1 MEPVKCTAGMKA
13 KKKKRQD
20 DFQKVKLKVGKKK
33 PRADNATST
42 GFRTKGIHLPE
53 QLKKDT
59 SGPTTHRQL
68 GINDLL
74 SQLHHYNANVK
85 HSALLGLR
93 ELLSSNPSLLEQ
105 HLSRLLSEVAAVF
118 TDKDGNVRV
127 AATRLLRF
135 IARSV
140 PAERVL
146 PFFPLLSAHLS
157 CAMTHIETAIQED
170 AMNVLDVLLEHY
182 PALLAARPAV
192 LLTNFLE
199 LISHRQCS
207 GGAKKAQDTK
217 GRTWALSVC
226 PNRAVT
232 SQQWRLSVLVRLGH
246 FLQAVVEERPLEVGD
261 ISVST
266 AGVFDSSG
274 ESRVTPLHLSWEELT
289 YSKVGVKVYENSGV
303 KPTPHSTF
311 RLRPEVDPGATVGEG
326 LNSVEAVQ
334 SFAATLVPLLL
345 EVWVEA
351 CASDCPWNNT
361 EGVHLL
367 TPDAMSV
374 MFQVLSIL
382 QLLRKLAPQQDHQD
396 VLDAWFRK
404 EYLGDFKQHFMK
416 NFPYGTRDT
425 PKHKKK
431 VDLKRSKQAT
441 AVSGLTV
448 EPLALNITICQVMV
462 SLCQRQGLSRETD
475 GDWMTP
481 LRTFVRDTLG
491 SGVKLSYRQL
501 HMLLCTVW
509 KMVLTQR
516 SKVTE
521 DLLAAVYIYYKQR
534 HLTLQTRSLLLSFY
548 SKLYLQEQGHAHI
561 ARSKVLCR
569 WLASLPVQL
578 SQLGHRNPALSARL
592 ILSIQAA
599 ASRGNKD
606 LLHSLQT
613 HACRL
618 YDPQEGVV
626 VLLPA
631 EMQQRMVQLLYFIN
645 KMSQSL
651 LANLSCCCTTG
662 RISASL
668 AASLIRI
675 IHFRSSLSGWSVG
688 SQEVALE
695 DVDYISFLFST
706 LTGFSSDK
714 LASLQEA
721 DDESTLPRSPLSPLS
736 LYPTPL
742 EQFTHHWD
750 IVEEVCHC
758 LETLGSKCQCFDIL
772 QNGICKYLTKLV
784 VVPDS
789 MAAGLLRAVSR
800 LLDLSVLPTEPVL
813 RFLSQCC
820 LSLLA
825 LLITLQ
831 QEAPT
836 ETNHRREAIWG
847 ACVSALST
855 VPRLLRM
862 VLQLLHV
869 GDLSEEELPQLG
881 QILLILLQHTPL
893 HNQLLTNGT
902 LLQEIIQQLTRYPR
916 GATREQWMTDL
927 LYSYSI
933 TVAHSS
939 SSHRGNLGLRDMY

>member
-1 MEPVKCTAGMKA
+1 MKA

-33 PRADNATST
+33 PKADNATNT
-42 GFRTKGIHLPE
+42 NFRSKGIHLTE
-53 QLKKDT
+53 QLKRDT

-93 ELLSSNPSLLEQ
+93 ELLPLNPSLLEQ

-127 AATRLLRF
+127 AATRVLKF
-135 IARSV
+135 IAQSV
-140 PAERVL
+140 PAERVA

-157 CAMTHIETAIQED
+157 CAMTHIETGIQED
-170 AMNVLDVLLEHY
+170 AMKVLDVLLEHY
-182 PALLAARPAV
+182 PSLLAARPAV

-199 LISHRQCS
+199 LISHRQNS
-207 GGAKKAQDTK
+207 GGAKKAQDAK
-217 GRTWALSVC
+217 GRTWALSVN
-226 PNRAVT
+226 PSRVVT
-232 SQQWRLSVLVRLGH
+232 SQQWRLSVLLRLGR
-246 FLQAVVEERPLEVGD
+246 FLQAVVEERPVEEGD
-261 ISVST
+261 IFDPAERVFGST
-266 AGVFDSSG
+266 G
-274 ESRVTPLHLSWEELT
+274 EGRITPLHLIWEELT
-289 YSKVGVKVYENSGV
+289 YSKVGVKVYEHSGA
-303 KPTPHSTF
+303 KPTPRSTF
-311 RLRPEVDPGATVGEG
+311 RLRPDVDPGPAVGEG
-326 LNSVEAVQ
+326 LDSAEAVK

-351 CASDCPWNNT
+351 TTSDCSWNST
-361 EGVHLL
+361 EGSHLL

-382 QLLRKLAPQQDHQD
+382 QLLRKLAPQQDHRD
-396 VLDAWFRK
+396 ALDAWFYK

-431 VDLKRSKQAT
+431 VDLKRSKQT
-441 AVSGLTV
+441 AAVPGQTV
-448 EPLALNITICQVMV
+448 EPLALNITLCQVMV
-462 SLCQRQGLSRETD
+462 SLSQRQGLGRETD
-475 GDWMTP
+475 GDWLAP
-481 LRTFVRDTLG
+481 LRTFVQDTLG
-491 SGVKLSYRQL
+491 SGGKLSYRQL
-501 HMLLCTVW
+501 HMLLGTVW
-509 KMVLTQR
+509 KMVFTQR
-516 SKVTE
+516 SKTVTE
-521 DLLAAVYIYYKQR
+521 DLLAAVHVYYRQM

-548 SKLYLQEQGHAHI
+548 SKLYLQEQGQTHI

-569 WLASLPVQL
+569 WLAALPLQL
-578 SQLGHRNPALSARL
+578 SQLGHRNPALSAQL

-599 ASRGNKD
+599 ASRGHKD
-606 LLHSLQT
+606 LLNSLQT

-618 YDPQEGVV
+618 YDPEEGVV

-631 EMQQRMVQLLYFIN
+631 ESQQRMVQLLYFLP
-645 KMSQSL
+645 KMSQPL
-651 LANLSCCCTTG
+651 LANLSSCCTAG
-662 RISASL
+662 RISAGL

-675 IHFRSSLSGWSVG
+675 VHLRSSLSNWSVG
-688 SQEVALE
+688 SQEAALQ
-695 DVDYISFLFST
+695 DIDYISFLFST

-714 LASLQEA
+714 LATLQDA
-721 DDESTLPRSPLSPLS
+721 DDESVLPPSPLSPLS

-750 IVEEVCHC
+750 VVEEVCHC
-758 LETLGSKCQCFDIL
+758 LETLGSKSQCFDIL
-772 QNGICKYLTKLV
+772 QNGICQYLTKLG

-800 LLDLSVLPTEPVL
+800 LLDLSVLPIEPVV

-831 QEAPT
+831 QELPA
-836 ETNHRREAIWG
+836 ETNHKREAIWG

-862 VLQLLHV
+862 VLQLMRV
-869 GDLSEEELPQLG
+869 GDVNEEELPQLG
-881 QILLILLQHTPL
+881 QILSMLLQHAPL
-893 HNQLLTNGT
+893 HSQLLANAA
-902 LLQEIIQQLTRYPR
+902 LLQEIIQNLTRYSR
-916 GATREQWMTDL
+916 GPTREQWLTDL
-927 LYSYSI
+927 LYYYSV

-939 SSHRGNLGLRDMY
+939 SARRGNMGLRDIY

>member
-1 MEPVKCTAGMKA
+1 MKA
-13 KKKKRQD
+13 KKKRRQD

-33 PRADNATST
+33 PRADNATNTS
-42 GFRTKGIHLPE
+42 FRTKGIHLPE
-53 QLKKDT
+53 QLKRDT

-68 GINDLL
+68 GISDLL

-93 ELLSSNPSLLEQ
+93 ELLSLNPSLLDQ

-127 AATRLLRF
+127 AATRVLRF
-135 IARSV
+135 IAQSV
-140 PAERVL
+140 PAERVA

-157 CAMTHIETAIQED
+157 CAMTHIETGIHED
-170 AMNVLDVLLEHY
+170 AMTVLDVLLEHY

-199 LISHRQCS
+199 LISHRQSS
-207 GGAKKAQDTK
+207 GGAKKAQVAK
-217 GRTWALSVC
+217 GRTWALSVN

-232 SQQWRLSVLVRLGH
+232 SQQWRLSVLLRLGR
-246 FLQAVVEERPLEVGD
+246 FLQAVVDERPVEIGD
-261 ISVST
+261 MSVPT
-266 AGVFDSSG
+266 DGVFGSSEEG
-274 ESRVTPLHLSWEELT
+274 RLTPLYLTWEELA
-289 YSKVGVKVYENSGV
+289 YSKVGVRVYAHSGA

-311 RLRPEVDPGATVGEG
+311 KLRYDTTNSSVVGED
-326 LNSVEAVQ
+326 LASAEAVQ

-345 EVWVEA
+345 EVWFEA
-351 CASDCPWNNT
+351 S
-361 EGVHLL
+361 
-367 TPDAMSV
+367 AMCIIFV
-374 MFQVLSIL
+374 
-382 QLLRKLAPQQDHQD
+382 
-396 VLDAWFRK
+396 
-404 EYLGDFKQHFMK
+404 
-416 NFPYGTRDT
+416 RDT

-431 VDLKRSKQAT
+431 IDLKRSKQAAT
-441 AVSGLTV
+441 VQSPMV
-448 EPLALNITICQVMV
+448 EPLAINITLCQVMV
-462 SLCQRQGLSRETD
+462 SLSQRQGASQETD
-475 GDWMTP
+475 VDWLIP
-481 LRTFVRDTLG
+481 LRTFVRDTLS
-491 SGVKLSYRQL
+491 SGVKLSYKQL
-501 HMLLCTVW
+501 QMLLGTVW

-516 SKVTE
+516 SKTVTE
-521 DLLAAVYIYYKQR
+521 DLLAAVYIYYRQR

-548 SKLYLQEQGHAHI
+548 SKLYLQEQGHTHI

-592 ILSIQAA
+592 IQSIQAA

-606 LLHSLQT
+606 LLNSLQT

-626 VLLPA
+626 VVLPA
-631 EMQQRMVQLLYFIN
+631 ESQQRMVQLLYFLP

-651 LANLSCCCTTG
+651 LANLSCCCTAG
-662 RISASL
+662 RISAGL
-668 AASLIRI
+668 AASLIHI
-675 IHFRSSLSGWSVG
+675 IHLRSPLSGWSVG
-688 SQEVALE
+688 SQEAALQ

-721 DDESTLPRSPLSPLS
+721 SDESALPPSPLSPLS

-750 IVEEVCHC
+750 IVQEVCHC
-758 LETLGSKCQCFDIL
+758 LESLGAKSQCFDIL
-772 QNGICKYLTKLV
+772 QNGICKYLTKLRL
-784 VVPDS
+784 VPDS
-789 MAAGLLRAVSR
+789 LAAGLLRAVSR
-800 LLDLSVLPTEPVL
+800 LLDLSVLPIEPVL

-825 LLITLQ
+825 LLIILQ
-831 QEAPT
+831 QEAP
-836 ETNHRREAIWG
+836 AIWG
-847 ACVSALST
+847 ACVSAMNT

-862 VLQLLHV
+862 VLQLLRV
-869 GDLSEEELPQLG
+869 GDVSEEELPQLG
-881 QILLILLQHTPL
+881 QILSMLLQHTPI
-893 HNQLLTNGT
+893 HNQLLANAT
-902 LLQEIIQQLTRYPR
+902 LLQEIIQHLTRYSR
-916 GATREQWMTDL
+916 GGTREQWLTDL
-927 LYSYSI
+927 LYYYSV

-939 SSHRGNLGLRDMY
+939 STLRGNLGLRDMY

>member
-1 MEPVKCTAGMKA
+1 MKA

-33 PRADNATST
+33 PKADNATNT
-42 GFRTKGIHLPE
+42 NFRSKGIHLPE
-53 QLKKDT
+53 QLKRDA

-93 ELLSSNPSLLEQ
+93 ELLSLNPSLLEQ

-127 AATRLLRF
+127 AATRVLRF
-135 IARSV
+135 IAQSV
-140 PAERVL
+140 PAERVA

-157 CAMTHIETAIQED
+157 CAMTHIEAGIQED
-170 AMNVLDVLLEHY
+170 AMKVLDVLLEHY

-199 LISHRQCS
+199 LISHRQNS
-207 GGAKKAQDTK
+207 GGAKKAQDAK
-217 GRTWALSVC
+217 GRTWALSVSL
-226 PNRAVT
+226 NRAVT
-232 SQQWRLSVLVRLGH
+232 SQQWRLSVLLRLGR
-246 FLQAVVEERPLEVGD
+246 FLQAVVEERVAEEGD
-261 ISVST
+261 MSV
-266 AGVFDSSG
+266 AGEGVFGSTG
-274 ESRVTPLHLSWEELT
+274 EGRITPLFLNWEELT
-289 YSKVGVKVYENSGV
+289 YSKVGVKLYEHSGA
-303 KPTPHSTF
+303 KPTPRSTF
-311 RLRPEVDPGATVGEG
+311 RLRPEVDPGAAVGEN
-326 LNSVEAVQ
+326 LDSAEAVQ

-351 CASDCPWNNT
+351 SASDSSWNNT
-361 EGVHLL
+361 EAAHLL

-382 QLLRKLAPQQDHQD
+382 QLLRKLAPHQEHQD
-396 VLDAWFRK
+396 ALDAWFRK

-416 NFPYGTRDT
+416 NFPYGSQDI

-431 VDLKRSKQAT
+431 VDLKRSKQT
-441 AVSGLTV
+441 AAVPGLTV
-448 EPLALNITICQVMV
+448 EPLALNITLCQVMV
-462 SLCQRQGLSRETD
+462 SLSQRQGLGREMD
-475 GDWMTP
+475 GDWLAL
-481 LRTFVRDTLG
+481 LRTFVRDTLS
-491 SGVKLSYRQL
+491 SGLKLSYKQL
-501 HMLLCTVW
+501 HMLLGTVW

-516 SKVTE
+516 SKTVTE
-521 DLLAAVYIYYKQR
+521 DLLAAVYIYYKQK

-548 SKLYLQEQGHAHI
+548 SKLYLQEQGHTHI

-578 SQLGHRNPALSARL
+578 AQLGHRNPALSARL

-606 LLHSLQT
+606 LLNSLQT

-631 EMQQRMVQLLYFIN
+631 ESQQRLVQLLYFLP

-651 LANLSCCCTTG
+651 LANLSCCCTAG
-662 RISASL
+662 RISAGL

-675 IHFRSSLSGWSVG
+675 VHFRSSLSGWSVG
-688 SQEVALE
+688 SQEAALQ

-714 LASLQEA
+714 LVSLQEA
-721 DDESTLPRSPLSPLS
+721 GDESALPPSPLSPLS

-758 LETLGSKCQCFDIL
+758 LETLGSKSQCFDIL
-772 QNGICKYLTKLV
+772 QNGICKYLTKLG

-800 LLDLSVLPTEPVL
+800 LLDLSVLPIEPVL

-831 QEAPT
+831 QEAPA
-836 ETNHRREAIWG
+836 ETNHKREAIWG
-847 ACVSALST
+847 ACVLALST

-862 VLQLLHV
+862 VLQLLRV

-881 QILLILLQHTPL
+881 QILSMLLQHTPL
-893 HNQLLTNGT
+893 HNQLLANAA
-902 LLQEIIQQLTRYPR
+902 LLQEIIQHLTRYSR
-916 GATREQWMTDL
+916 SATREQWLTDL
-927 LYSYSI
+927 LYCYSL
-933 TVAHSS
+933 TVAHGSS
-939 SSHRGNLGLRDMY
+939 AHRGNLGLRDMY